1 MQSPRPPPFPLYIL
15 YQMKNTHMKLERR
28 HRPMRLRDVS
38 HLQVLVQALEAPGAG
53 DGGAVGERQDPRG
66 A

>member
-1 MQSPRPPPFPLYIL
+1 
-15 YQMKNTHMKLERR
+15 MKNTHMKLERR